1 MKKYSR
7 LAWVIVLFAVLSC
20 KKKQDEPVYGDNME
34 CNSVLPS
41 KISFTLS
48 SRSWCADASCFADLA
63 IHLTANGINSNAS
76 SITLELDSLRPGTY
90 VINNETNHI
99 LYTNGNAY
107 ESTNANPGT
116 LVITSNDETRNVLK
130 GTFSVTLV
138 SPILGNISIN
148 NGTFDLLYTE

>member
-1 MKKYSR
+1 MKNYSR
-7 LAWVIVLFAVLSC
+7 LIWFLFLFTALSC
-20 KKKQDEPVYGDNME
+20 KKKQDEPVYGDNMG
-34 CNSVLPS
+34 CRSILPS
-41 KISFTLS
+41 KISFTLNNS
-48 SRSWCADASCFADLA
+48 TWCADASCFADLA
-63 IHLTANGINSNAS
+63 IGLTANGINSNAS

-107 ESTNANPGT
+107 ESTNAQPGT
-116 LVITSNDETRNVLK
+116 LVITSNDETHNVLK

-138 SPILGNISIN
+138 SPILGSISIN